1 MTHSTKHRTLA
12 IAAAVL
18 ALAATPLAWGQQPA
32 NTEAKTGATNM
43 DNKVPAM
50 PRTDANFMKQ
60 AAENGHAEVETSKM
74 ALQKASHPEV
84 KKFAQQMVDD
94 HTKAN
99 EELMALAKTKGVEL
113 PTGPSLV
120 QKGKAKAMLET
131 AEGEKFDQRYV
142 ASMGVDAHED
152 TLKLFRKAAKD
163 AKDPEVKAW
172 ATKTVPALEHHLQ
185 MAKALDAQV
194 NKKGSKSASN

>member
-1 MTHSTKHRTLA
+1 MSKNTHRTLI

-18 ALAATPLAWGQQPA
+18 AAAAATPLAWGQQATAPA
-32 NTEAKTGATNM
+32 TRASGEM
-43 DNKVPAM
+43 KVPAM

-60 AAENGHAEVETSKM
+60 AAENGHAEVEASKL
-74 ALQKASHPEV
+74 ALTKATNPEV

-94 HTKAN
+94 HTKVG
-99 EELMALAKTKGVEL
+99 EELMALASAKGVEL
-113 PTGPSLV
+113 PKEPSLV
-120 QKGKAKAMLET
+120 QKGKAKLLDA
-131 AEGEKFDQRYV
+131 ADGAKFDQRYV

-163 AKDPEVKAW
+163 AKDAEVKAW
-172 ATKTVPALEHHLQ
+172 AAKTVPALEHHLE

-194 NKKGSKSASN
+194 NKKGMKSASK

>member
-1 MTHSTKHRTLA
+1 MMNHKTSHRTLA

-18 ALAATPLAWGQQPA
+18 ALAATPLAWGQQ
-32 NTEAKTGATNM
+32 NTDGKTGATNA
-43 DNKVPAM
+43 DNKVPAV

-74 ALQKASHPEV
+74 ALTKASSPEV
-84 KKFAQQMVDD
+84 KKFAQQMIDD
-94 HTKAN
+94 HTKTN

-113 PTGPSLV
+113 PSGPSLV
-120 QKGKAKAMLET
+120 QKGKAKAVLDT

-163 AKDPEVKAW
+163 AKDPELKAW
-172 ATKTVPALEHHLQ
+172 AAKTVPALEHHLQ
-185 MAKALDAQV
+185 MAKALDATV
-194 NKKGSKSASN
+194 NKKGSKTASK

>member
-1 MTHSTKHRTLA
+1 MSKTTHRTLI

-18 ALAATPLAWGQQPA
+18 AAAAATPLAWGQQATAPA
-32 NTEAKTGATNM
+32 ARASGET
-43 DNKVPAM
+43 KVPAM

-60 AAENGHAEVETSKM
+60 AAENGHAEVEASKL
-74 ALQKASHPEV
+74 ALTKATNPEV

-94 HTKAN
+94 HTKVG
-99 EELMALAKTKGVEL
+99 EELMALASAKGVEL
-113 PTGPSLV
+113 PKEPSLV
-120 QKGKAKAMLET
+120 QKGKAKLLDA
-131 AEGEKFDQRYV
+131 ADGAKFDQRYV

-163 AKDPEVKAW
+163 AKDAEVKAW
-172 ATKTVPALEHHLQ
+172 AAKTVPALEHHLE

-194 NKKGSKSASN
+194 NKKGMKSASK